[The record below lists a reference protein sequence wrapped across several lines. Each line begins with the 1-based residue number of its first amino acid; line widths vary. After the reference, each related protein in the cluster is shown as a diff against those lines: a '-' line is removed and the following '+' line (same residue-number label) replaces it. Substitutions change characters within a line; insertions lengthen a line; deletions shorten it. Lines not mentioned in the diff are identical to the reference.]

1 MKFEQ
6 SLINITSIWLHEFR
20 DMNQELEDYILGH
33 IDEEPAALARIDHDT
48 HVQNYY
54 WHMCSGHL
62 QGRLLT
68 MLTRMVRPRR
78 VLELGTFS
86 GYSAL
91 CLAEGLPDDDCR
103 VDTIEIND
111 EQEDFIREHL
121 VLSPYGK
128 RVTLHIGDARDIV
141 PQLDARFDLVF
152 IDANKRQYVEYY
164 DLVMDYLN
172 DGGYIIADNTLWAG
186 KVVDPKAQ
194 REAQTRG
201 IMAFNDR
208 VKDDPRVEVVIIPVR
223 DGLTLIRKLPS
234 L

>member
-1 MKFEQ
+1 MSE
-6 SLINITSIWLHEFR
+6 
-20 DMNQELEDYILGH
+20 ELEEYILGH
-33 IDEEPAALARIDHDT
+33 IDAEPEALARIDHDT

-62 QGRLLT
+62 QGRLIK

-91 CLAEGLPDDDCR
+91 CLAEGLADDGCR

-121 VLSPYGK
+121 ALSPYGR

-141 PQLDARFDLVF
+141 PSLDTRF
-152 IDANKRQYVEYY
+152 

-172 DGGYIIADNTLWAG
+172 DGGFIIADNTLWAG

-201 IMAFNDR
+201 ILDFNDR
-208 VKDDPRVEVVIIPVR
+208 VAADTRVEKVIIPLR
-223 DGLTLIRKLPS
+223 DGLTLIHKRS
-234 L
+234 R

>member
-1 MKFEQ
+1 
-6 SLINITSIWLHEFR
+6 
-20 DMNQELEDYILGH
+20 MNDKLEEYILSH
-33 IDEEPAALARIDHDT
+33 IDEEPAELARIDHDT

-62 QGRLLT
+62 QGRLIK
-68 MLTRMVRPRR
+68 MLTRMIKPRR
-78 VLELGTFS
+78 VLEIGTFS

-103 VDTIEIND
+103 VDTIEVND

-121 VLSPYGK
+121 ASSPYGK
-128 RVTLHIGDARDIV
+128 RIRLHIGDAFDIV
-141 PQLDARFDLVF
+141 PSLSERYDLVF

-164 DLVMDYLN
+164 NLAMDYLN

-194 REAQTRG
+194 RETQTQG
-201 IMAFNDR
+201 ILAFNEQ
-208 VKDDPRVEVVIIPVR
+208 VKKDSRVEQVIIPMR
-223 DGLTLIRKLPS
+223 DGLTLIHRL
-234 L
+234 

>member
-1 MKFEQ
+1 MSE
-6 SLINITSIWLHEFR
+6 
-20 DMNQELEDYILGH
+20 ELEEYILGH
-33 IDEEPAALARIDHDT
+33 IDEEPEALARIDHDT

-62 QGRLLT
+62 QGRLIK
-68 MLTRMVRPRR
+68 MLTCMIRPQR

-91 CLAEGLPDDDCR
+91 CLAEGLPDDDCY
-103 VDTIEIND
+103 VDTIEVND

-121 VLSPYGK
+121 ALSPFGK
-128 RVTLHIGDARDIV
+128 RVRLHIGDARDIV
-141 PQLDARFDLVF
+141 VF

-164 DLVMDYLN
+164 DLVMEYLN
-172 DGGYIIADNTLWAG
+172 TGGYIIADNTLWAG

-201 IMAFNDR
+201 ILAFNDR
-208 VKDDPRVEVVIIPVR
+208 VKQDPRVEKVIVPLR
-223 DGLTLIRKLPS
+223 DGLTLIRKL
-234 L
+234 

>member
-1 MKFEQ
+1 
-6 SLINITSIWLHEFR
+6 
-20 DMNQELEDYILGH
+20 
-33 IDEEPAALARIDHDT
+33 
-48 HVQNYY
+48 
-54 WHMCSGHL
+54 MCSGHL
-62 QGRLLT
+62 QGRLIK

-91 CLAEGLPDDDCR
+91 CLAEGLADDDCR

-121 VLSPYGK
+121 ALSPYGK
-128 RVTLHIGDARDIV
+128 RVRLHIGDARDIV
-141 PQLDARFDLVF
+141 PQLGERFDLVF

-172 DGGYIIADNTLWAG
+172 DGGFIIADNTLWAG

-201 IMAFNDR
+201 IIDFNDR
-208 VKDDPRVEVVIIPVR
+208 IKDDPRVEKVIIPLR
-223 DGLTLIRKLPS
+223 DGLTLIHKLPTDN
-234 L
+234 

>member
-1 MKFEQ
+1 
-6 SLINITSIWLHEFR
+6 
-20 DMNQELEDYILGH
+20 MNQELEDYILGH

-121 VLSPYGK
+121 ALSPHGK
-128 RVTLHIGDARDIV
+128 RVSLHIGDARDIV
-141 PQLDARFDLVF
+141 TQLDARFDLVF

-172 DGGYIIADNTLWAG
+172 DGGFIIADNTLWAG

-201 IMAFNDR
+201 IMAFNDH
-208 VKDDPRVEVVIIPVR
+208 VKDDPRVEVVIIPLR
-223 DGLTLIRKLPS
+223 DGLTLIHKLP
-234 L
+234 

>member
-1 MKFEQ
+1 
-6 SLINITSIWLHEFR
+6 
-20 DMNQELEDYILGH
+20 
-33 IDEEPAALARIDHDT
+33 
-48 HVQNYY
+48 
-54 WHMCSGHL
+54 
-62 QGRLLT
+62 
-68 MLTRMVRPRR
+68 MLTRMIQPRR

-91 CLAEGLPDDDCR
+91 CLAEGLADDDCR

-121 VLSPYGK
+121 ALSPYGK
-128 RVTLHIGDARDIV
+128 RISLHIGDARDIV
-141 PQLDARFDLVF
+141 PTLGERYDLVF

-164 DLVMDYLN
+164 DLVMEYLN

-201 IMAFNDR
+201 ILAFNDR
-208 VKDDPRVEVVIIPVR
+208 VKQDDRVEKVIIPLR
-223 DGLTLIRKLPS
+223 DGLTLIRKL
-234 L
+234 

>member
-1 MKFEQ
+1 
-6 SLINITSIWLHEFR
+6 
-20 DMNQELEDYILGH
+20 MNQELEEYILSH

-62 QGRLLT
+62 QGRLIT

-91 CLAEGLPDDDCR
+91 CLAEGLPDDECR

-141 PQLDARFDLVF
+141 PQLDAHFDLVF

-164 DLVMDYLN
+164 NLVMDYLN
-172 DGGYIIADNTLWAG
+172 DGGFIIADNTLWAG

-234 L
+234 Q

>member
-1 MKFEQ
+1 MSE
-6 SLINITSIWLHEFR
+6 
-20 DMNQELEDYILGH
+20 ELEEYVLGH
-33 IDEEPAALARIDHDT
+33 IDGEPEVLARIDHDT

-62 QGRLLT
+62 QGRLIK

-91 CLAEGLPDDDCR
+91 CLAEGLADDECL

-121 VLSPYGK
+121 ALSPLGR
-128 RVTLHIGDARDIV
+128 RVRLHIGDAREIV
-141 PQLDARFDLVF
+141 PRLGERYDLVF

-172 DGGYIIADNTLWAG
+172 DGGFIIADNTLWTG

-208 VKDDPRVEVVIIPVR
+208 VAADPHVEKVIIPLR
-223 DGLTLIRKLPS
+223 DGLTIIHKK
-234 L
+234 

>member
-1 MKFEQ
+1 
-6 SLINITSIWLHEFR
+6 
-20 DMNQELEDYILGH
+20 MNQELEDYILGH
-33 IDEEPAALARIDHDT
+33 IDEEPAELARIDHDT

-62 QGRLLT
+62 QGRLIT
-68 MLTRMVRPRR
+68 MLTRMVRPHR

-91 CLAEGLPDDDCR
+91 CLAEGLADDDCR

-111 EQEDFIREHL
+111 EQEDFIREHFA
-121 VLSPYGK
+121 LSPHGK
-128 RVTLHIGDARDIV
+128 RVRLHIGDARDIV

-172 DGGYIIADNTLWAG
+172 DGGFIIADNTLWAG

-223 DGLTLIRKLPS
+223 DGLTLLRKK
-234 L
+234 